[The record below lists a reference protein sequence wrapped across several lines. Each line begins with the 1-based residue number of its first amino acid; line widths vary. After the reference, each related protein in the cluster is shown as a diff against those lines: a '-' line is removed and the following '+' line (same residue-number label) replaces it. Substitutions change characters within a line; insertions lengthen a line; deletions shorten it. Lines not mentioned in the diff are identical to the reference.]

1 MCVLALQVHA
11 NKNRDILQWEETY
24 LTRLCQAIFDLH
36 LFSFSLTPCLQCEL
50 FFFVVVVNGNKKS
63 HLPVRRKNGHQTH
76 CNFPK
81 ARGSKYSYRSENT
94 EKESFQTEKEQN
106 SVTLI
111 YGRVICSWK
120 EICRAISQNVI
131 TINFSGKEFC
141 VPSPNW

>member
-1 MCVLALQVHA
+1 MLIKTGTFYSERRL
-11 NKNRDILQWEETY
+11 ILLDSARQS
-24 LTRLCQAIFDLH
+24 LICIFFPFLWH
-36 LFSFSLTPCLQCEL
+36 HVYSVSY

-131 TINFSGKEFC
+131 TINFSGTEFC